1 MKRIAKEQADEEIA
15 NRKAATAASIDMA
28 STLLSA
34 ISANVKEGSKAAK
47 GVAIAQAT
55 IDTYRA
61 AVSAYASAVQ
71 TPIVGPVLGPLAAA
85 AAVAMGVANVRKIM
99 STDPEKG
106 SGSVNASVTPSMNSQ
121 NGTFTP
127 SVSLQGFNGGGTN
140 DFGSAPTQTNVT
152 TVVVASEIEAVNSE
166 SNNLMKMAVL

>member
-1 MKRIAKEQADEEIA
+1 MAKISKEQAEKEIA
-15 NRKAATAASIDMA
+15 DRQAVKDNSIDIA
-28 STLLSA
+28 SSLLTA

-55 IDTYRA
+55 IDTYKA

-99 STDPEKG
+99 STDPTNG
-106 SGSVNASVTPSMNSQ
+106 NGNVSASVTPSMNSQ

-127 SVSLQGFNGGGTN
+127 SMSLQGYNGGGTN
-140 DFGSAPTQTNVT
+140 DFGNTPTQTNVT